1 MCFVLAKVS
10 VINITVCVVPYSF
23 SMHLSLHKFSF
34 VSAEVWPFH
43 YSVSLKL
50 VFYKLT
56 NIDFAAVSEI
66 ILACSMKLAL
76 YEVSLVCWS
85 LEFEFTFSRLL
96 TLLEVT
102 FILYAVEIPELKTM
116 TVLEII
122 FPLSFVEWALIIAK
136 DTFSMCFSVIPLA
149 LVNIPISMSHPTYA
163 MKKSI
168 LGLALIL
175 RFIWEYYCAESSP
188 FYFGSALFIPMA
200 YVHSTITNII
210 GVIIPSEVL
219 VRIVLKYIV

>member
-1 MCFVLAKVS
+1 MCFVLAKVP

-23 SMHLSLHKFSF
+23 AVHLPLHEFSF
-34 VSAEVWPFH
+34 VSAEVGPLH
-43 YSVSLKL
+43 YSSSLKL

-56 NIDFAAVSEI
+56 NIDFTAVSEI
-66 ILACSMKLAL
+66 ILACAMKLAL
-76 YEVSLVCWS
+76 DEVSLVGWP
-85 LEFEFTFSRLL
+85 LEFEFTFARLL
-96 TLLEVT
+96 ALLEIS
-102 FILYAVEIPELKTM
+102 FILYTIEIPELKPM
-116 TVLEII
+116 TVLEIV
-122 FPLSFVEWALIIAK
+122 FPLSFVKRALIIAK
-136 DTFSMCFSVIPLA
+136 DTVSMRISIFPLA
-149 LVNIPISMSHPTYA
+149 LVNVWIGVGHPAYA
-163 MKKSI
+163 MKETV

-219 VRIVLKYIV
+219 VRIVLKNIV